1 MKKILF
7 VDDEPSILQGLQRML
22 RKHGREWHMEFANG
36 GEQAKQCLAREP
48 FDVIVTDMRMPGV
61 DGAMLLTHAH
71 ELYPQTVRIVLTGH
85 AETEAA
91 MRAVSVAHQF
101 LCKPCDPDVLK
112 GVVNRACGLHSL
124 LAGTNLNETVGAI
137 DSLPALPTVYRDL
150 LAALADPE
158 VGLED
163 VADVVGRD
171 PGITA
176 KILQLV
182 NSSFFGLARTVTD
195 MRQATT
201 CLGLNTIRNLT
212 LSMEVFRAFEGHGS
226 EILGLEREQQH
237 ALLAAR
243 IAKRLLPDRIQS
255 ENAFLAAM
263 LHDVGKLI
271 LAFKMPKAFL
281 AAEKNRQPDEPGF
294 ATEERLHG
302 VSHAEIGAYLL
313 GLWGLP
319 YPIVEAVAN
328 HHHPARVPHTTF
340 DILGAVHV
348 ADCLAR
354 ELQGSEDSSGDG
366 TIDEAYLEALGVV
379 TELPR
384 WRTLAAEQAI

>member
-7 VDDEPSILQGLQRML
+7 VDDDPSILQGLQRML
-22 RKHGREWHMEFANG
+22 RKHGREWHMEFAG
-36 GEQAKQCLAREP
+36 GGDEAKQRLTREP

-61 DGAMLLTHAH
+61 DGAALLAH
-71 ELYPQTVRIVLTGH
+71 VHNLYPQTVRIVLTGH

-124 LAGTNLNETVGAI
+124 LAGTSLTETIGTI
-137 DSLPALPTVYRDL
+137 DSLPVLPTVYRDL

-158 VGLED
+158 VELED
-163 VADVVGRD
+163 VADVVARD
-171 PGITA
+171 PGISA

-182 NSSFFGLARTVTD
+182 NSSFFGLARAVTD
-195 MRQATT
+195 MRQATS

-212 LSMEVFRAFEGHGS
+212 LSVEVFRSFEGHDPG
-226 EILGLEREQQH
+226 IIKLEREQRH

-243 IAKRLLPDRIQS
+243 IAKQLLPNRIQS

-271 LAFKMPKAFL
+271 MAFKMPEAFA
-281 AAEKNRQPDEPGF
+281 AAERDRQPDEPGY
-294 ATEERLHG
+294 AAEERLHG

-328 HHHPARVPHTTF
+328 HHHPGRVPHTSF

-348 ADCLAR
+348 AEYLAF
-354 ELQGSEDSSGDG
+354 EQEGDGSSGEG
-366 TIDEAYLEALGVV
+366 VIDETYLADLGVLP
-379 TELPR
+379 ELPR
-384 WRTLAAEQAI
+384 WRALAAEQAV